1 MNDAELNK
9 KVGEFLALKKIYK
22 QVEEELE
29 TVKEELKKELKKRK
43 TDIVVSENWRIDWKT
58 VNRSKLDEK
67 MLEEDIGDLTPYKKI
82 IPTKYFY
89 VKEI

>member
-9 KVGEFLALKKIYK
+9 KVGEFLALKKISK
-22 QVEEELE
+22 QIEADLE
-29 TVKEELKKELKKRK
+29 NVKKELKKELTKRK
-43 TDIVVSENWRIDWKT
+43 TDIVVGESWRIDWKT
-58 VNRSKLDEK
+58 VNRLKLDEK
-67 MLEEDIGDLTPYKKI
+67 MLEEDIGDLSPYKKI

>member
-9 KVGEFLALKKIYK
+9 KVSEFLELKKISK
-22 QVEEELE
+22 QIESDLE
-29 TVKEELKKELKKRK
+29 TIKEELKAEPTRRRADILIGK
-43 TDIVVSENWRIDWKT
+43 TWRIDWKT
-58 VNRSKLDEK
+58 RPRSKLDEK

-82 IPTKYFY
+82 TNVKYFY